1 MKSFK
6 LQSTSTMLEFQSS
19 LPKMTV
25 QKPPLAIGQN
35 TKLSEQLLSNLLIG
49 LAQVMPELELSQE
62 QFQEILK
69 CLKWK
74 AGQSIRVSSMK
85 REIWHTTQDLAIYGT
100 SSTTDMSSSLHQAVF
115 IGYTESQ
122 TFQFQAIPNSLAD
135 QEPMTQLKS

>member
-19 LPKMTV
+19 LPKMTA

-35 TKLSEQLLSNLLIG
+35 IKLSEQLLSSLLIG

-74 AGQSIRVSSMK
+74 AGQSIRVCSMK

-100 SSTTDMSSSLHQAVF
+100 SSTTDMSSSHHPAVF
-115 IGYTESQ
+115 IGYTELQ
-122 TFQFQAIPNSLAD
+122 TFQFQAIQNLPAD